1 MESVFNNACYVIG
14 AGVSAAALGPYT
26 PCSSWGNLV
35 EECFSYCKN
44 QNLLSAEQC
53 DEIESNISSLKKPNS
68 NASDAADKL
77 TGIADTLFKSMG
89 KTRFE
94 NWIQGICHD
103 GLQIK
108 NYSLLDALIK
118 APGIILTTN
127 YDLLIEERCSQK
139 SVEYISFTWQDPKAI
154 QYALKRCNKK
164 IIIHIHG
171 SIQKPESIIFTSEQY
186 NELSQSIANDRI
198 FQSIMTAYKLY
209 VVGAGSGLRDLD
221 FSRQFKDFT
230 SIFNVTTSES
240 ESYLLC
246 KSDLIEE
253 FRDIANQYSFKL
265 IDFGENYE
273 DLPIYI
279 EKMNSENKFLEK
291 EKELKDLINQDF
303 SNYKEISQVEDA
315 AALIMPMGFCL
326 KNPSD
331 LLESSST
338 HERLGVSYIEQSS
351 KRVFC
356 LVAEGESGLTTGL
369 REFALDF
376 ISDKFYVYL
385 LNKNELDR
393 VDFLSSNCIHPCIFV
408 IDNFALDSV
417 KKFRA
422 FCKKINISNNEDK
435 FLIGCGMKS
444 CEKIATL
451 LQEQDIDSC
460 ILYLDKVRKHDIDLC
475 AKAYF
480 PENSFLQKRS
490 SDLVFQTIASMN
502 LPRTYSTVQKLF
514 VYFKKKDLNSVE
526 DLSQSV
532 LLQQY
537 CHATLEIIVDNGE
550 YMQFTIEDLEQ
561 ILASLAKKMV
571 ENKQISLT
579 ESETENIIS
588 NLSEALG
595 MDFDARKIVNE
606 LCNRRILTRKEFN
619 SQYCI
624 YFAHSSYLLLYAAIY
639 INIEKDEDDGST
651 FYNYLLNDAL
661 TFNGILITYSE
672 INSRSI
678 KILKKSLEIYEDAK
692 RKNKELESVMYSS
705 VNIDANVRD
714 DVKLLTDSE
723 ASKLNNAHK
732 NLYNQSEEVAD
743 EFFHAEVDED
753 RCAANIY
760 VDSGTLVDS
769 ERWAIALHFLSSV
782 LKQSDHISNV
792 KIRIQAIDEALKG
805 WGNYFFL
812 TRSDKSFASIQEK
825 IDGNG
830 GQSSVNGSKN
840 PYSIQE
846 EIAWIFYCT
855 FLYEFLCSKRLYRLI
870 PKNDAALE
878 DGRVPYALSAFLFF
892 LFERGDDWYRKARMI
907 LKKESSIFKQESINY
922 FIQQMLTTMYCY
934 PESAFS
940 GPILQKDLLSIR
952 NLYGDIFEYS
962 SLYKNNRESKGVVL
976 NNLDKIKGNF
986 K

>member
-127 YDLLIEERCSQK
+127 YDLLIEERCRQK

-240 ESYLLC
+240 ESYLLY

-253 FRDIANQYSFKL
+253 FRNIANQYSFKL

-376 ISDKFYVYL
+376 ISDKFYVYS

-490 SDLVFQTIASMN
+490 SDLVFR
-502 LPRTYSTVQKLF
+502 L
-514 VYFKKKDLNSVE
+514 
-526 DLSQSV
+526 
-532 LLQQY
+532 
-537 CHATLEIIVDNGE
+537 
-550 YMQFTIEDLEQ
+550 
-561 ILASLAKKMV
+561 
-571 ENKQISLT
+571 
-579 ESETENIIS
+579 
-588 NLSEALG
+588 
-595 MDFDARKIVNE
+595 
-606 LCNRRILTRKEFN
+606 
-619 SQYCI
+619 
-624 YFAHSSYLLLYAAIY
+624 
-639 INIEKDEDDGST
+639 
-651 FYNYLLNDAL
+651 NYL
-661 TFNGILITYSE
+661 
-672 INSRSI
+672 
-678 KILKKSLEIYEDAK
+678 
-692 RKNKELESVMYSS
+692 
-705 VNIDANVRD
+705 
-714 DVKLLTDSE
+714 
-723 ASKLNNAHK
+723 
-732 NLYNQSEEVAD
+732 
-743 EFFHAEVDED
+743 
-753 RCAANIY
+753 
-760 VDSGTLVDS
+760 
-769 ERWAIALHFLSSV
+769 
-782 LKQSDHISNV
+782 HISNRFGEV
-792 KIRIQAIDEALKG
+792 INKVCSEHQTSKALLFSILVYEDLNRPQWIRRIENILVRLPGAK
-805 WGNYFFL
+805 L
-812 TRSDKSFASIQEK
+812 TVGIAQVTSTFPLSD
-825 IDGNG
+825 
-830 GQSSVNGSKN
+830 
-840 PYSIQE
+840 
-846 EIAWIFYCT
+846 T
-855 FLYEFLCSKRLYRLI
+855 
-870 PKNDAALE
+870 
-878 DGRVPYALSAFLFF
+878 
-892 LFERGDDWYRKARMI
+892 
-907 LKKESSIFKQESINY
+907 ESIELASEKLA
-922 FIQQMLTTMYCY
+922 FTDSA
-934 PESAFS
+934 PENQVIRSIHRYNPSNRYIAS
-940 GPILQKDLLSIR
+940 VLEIRGILLANCR
-952 NLYGDIFEYS
+952 F
-962 SLYKNNRESKGVVL
+962 
-976 NNLDKIKGNF
+976 
-986 K
+986 

>member
-490 SDLVFQTIASMN
+490 SDLVFKRNYIC
-502 LPRTYSTVQKLF
+502 LF
-514 VYFKKKDLNSVE
+514 DYLF
-526 DLSQSV
+526 
-532 LLQQY
+532 
-537 CHATLEIIVDNGE
+537 
-550 YMQFTIEDLEQ
+550 
-561 ILASLAKKMV
+561 
-571 ENKQISLT
+571 IS
-579 ESETENIIS
+579 S
-588 NLSEALG
+588 
-595 MDFDARKIVNE
+595 
-606 LCNRRILTRKEFN
+606 
-619 SQYCI
+619 
-624 YFAHSSYLLLYAAIY
+624 
-639 INIEKDEDDGST
+639 
-651 FYNYLLNDAL
+651 
-661 TFNGILITYSE
+661 
-672 INSRSI
+672 
-678 KILKKSLEIYEDAK
+678 
-692 RKNKELESVMYSS
+692 
-705 VNIDANVRD
+705 
-714 DVKLLTDSE
+714 
-723 ASKLNNAHK
+723 
-732 NLYNQSEEVAD
+732 
-743 EFFHAEVDED
+743 
-753 RCAANIY
+753 
-760 VDSGTLVDS
+760 
-769 ERWAIALHFLSSV
+769 
-782 LKQSDHISNV
+782 
-792 KIRIQAIDEALKG
+792 
-805 WGNYFFL
+805 
-812 TRSDKSFASIQEK
+812 
-825 IDGNG
+825 
-830 GQSSVNGSKN
+830 
-840 PYSIQE
+840 
-846 EIAWIFYCT
+846 
-855 FLYEFLCSKRLYRLI
+855 
-870 PKNDAALE
+870 
-878 DGRVPYALSAFLFF
+878 
-892 LFERGDDWYRKARMI
+892 
-907 LKKESSIFKQESINY
+907 
-922 FIQQMLTTMYCY
+922 
-934 PESAFS
+934 
-940 GPILQKDLLSIR
+940 
-952 NLYGDIFEYS
+952 
-962 SLYKNNRESKGVVL
+962 
-976 NNLDKIKGNF
+976 
-986 K
+986 